1 MKINRVRS
9 LSSIAIVTFLLTFC
23 NDLSVEAK
31 PNNNSVYN
39 KNNIIYINKYNNISN
54 IDNILINKI
63 NSGNKS
69 KNFFMVLP
77 TSRYLIRA
85 ALPSEKI
92 KLSDNNYDKEVIMS
106 RIASGIRSTETG
118 GKGAYKRKSYSSD
131 ACGAYQYMPSTWNN
145 YMGYKGACQAPA
157 WVQDKKMISELK
169 YGYKKYKGN
178 WKKVIAAHFM
188 PARANNPS
196 SWHLKNPGN
205 PTVNQYVKSVM
216 RKARLTE

>member
-9 LSSIAIVTFLLTFC
+9 LLSIAIVTFLLTFC

-31 PNNNSVYN
+31 PSNNSVYN

-54 IDNILINKI
+54 IDIILKYKI
-63 NSGNKS
+63 NNGNKS
-69 KNFFMVLP
+69 RNFFMVLP
-77 TSRYLIRA
+77 TSRYLIRT

-92 KLSDNNYDKEVIMS
+92 KLSDNIYEKEVIMS

-118 GKGAYKRKSYSSD
+118 GKGQYTRKSSSSD

-169 YGYKKYKGN
+169 YGYKKYKGD

-205 PTVNQYVKSVM
+205 PTVKQYVNYVM
-216 RKARLTE
+216 KKARLVE